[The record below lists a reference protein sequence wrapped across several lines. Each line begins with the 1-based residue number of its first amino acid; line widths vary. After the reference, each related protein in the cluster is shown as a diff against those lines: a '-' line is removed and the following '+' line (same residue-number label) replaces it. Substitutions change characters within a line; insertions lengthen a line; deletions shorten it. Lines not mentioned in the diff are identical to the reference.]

1 MSEVRS
7 SELDTGLSSSGGLAE
22 RDTAVSVPREV
33 RAFHAL
39 EERCGLDDDTLRRFR
54 DRFQFP
60 DRVRVRLPNEEER
73 ACHFFPGEVCFYE
86 SAFVCGL
93 RFPVHPVVMELL
105 DQFGIAPGQ
114 LMPNSWRILVSCMG
128 IWLAALDGDMLRV
141 DEFNYLYRL
150 KASKEHGY
158 YELVPWERSTRI
170 VKKLPSS
177 FRYWK
182 SRFFFVSGD
191 DFETPSGEVWGDLPR
206 LHRRWGTP
214 TLASVQFRKKGR
226 ACHREEQFGASYFSA
241 SPVASGVVTT
251 RTASPTTSLEEIEV
265 TPASKRSRLTE
276 KEKEKEKSVP
286 RPSTLW
292 TDERLA
298 VDRAHEVVT
307 AADLKVLSGVP
318 FNDVAAR
325 HVHKLVQVLGESMHI
340 ASEYLTQ
347 ETKVASLTSRME
359 TLEAEN
365 STLRKNLIESMGESA
380 SLKEKLK
387 TLEDEL
393 RVERQLTLEKDEQL
407 ISTKESLKTIA
418 ARSIEA
424 FQTTE
429 EYSTVLFSWYF
440 KGFELLR
447 RFLLK
452 HPSGVDMEKLDLE
465 EVNQEMAADELA
477 NLLPSCLLPVRML
490 LLMTLQLLTTP
501 QLTMVLPMPDLIL
514 RKTFVVEISHPLFF
528 VYY

>member
-7 SELDTGLSSSGGLAE
+7 SELDTGLSSSGGPAE

-54 DRFQFP
+54 ERFQFP

-214 TLASVQFRKKGR
+214 TLVKRRPKLKSRYKSRVQKAIEYAQTIENWDDLVDPRTLAFYCLGPDPSDFVLRNIEIEGKKKMTTKFNKELYAKMRSKKSEPLSNLGKKAVR
-226 ACHREEQFGASYFSA
+226 VTGKSSSALPISSA
-241 SPVASGVVTT
+241 SPVASGVATT

-265 TPASKRSRLTE
+265 TLASKRPRLSE

-286 RPSTLW
+286 RPSTL
-292 TDERLA
+292 
-298 VDRAHEVVT
+298 
-307 AADLKVLSGVP
+307 
-318 FNDVAAR
+318 
-325 HVHKLVQVLGESMHI
+325 
-340 ASEYLTQ
+340 
-347 ETKVASLTSRME
+347 
-359 TLEAEN
+359 
-365 STLRKNLIESMGESA
+365 
-380 SLKEKLK
+380 
-387 TLEDEL
+387 
-393 RVERQLTLEKDEQL
+393 
-407 ISTKESLKTIA
+407 
-418 ARSIEA
+418 
-424 FQTTE
+424 
-429 EYSTVLFSWYF
+429 
-440 KGFELLR
+440 
-447 RFLLK
+447 
-452 HPSGVDMEKLDLE
+452 
-465 EVNQEMAADELA
+465 
-477 NLLPSCLLPVRML
+477 
-490 LLMTLQLLTTP
+490 
-501 QLTMVLPMPDLIL
+501 
-514 RKTFVVEISHPLFF
+514 
-528 VYY
+528 